1 MINFA
6 SNLNKMINA
15 GLGGPLDPP
24 RTEVAVGHRVIY
36 TEVSGAVAS
45 FETNVIAPVK
55 NLRVTM
61 EPVQAGSGDPSPE
74 NIRPITGR
82 DSVTVTRTGKNLI
95 PDHVEIVGKYSP
107 TGGVISNSSYS
118 TLYFPVPKGIL
129 SWHTNAKRFGAYSC
143 LIDEPPSPGVV
154 TYKNVTI
161 TNRNNYN
168 FDNTDGHKYMAF
180 FLTIAVTDANQRIRD
195 FEAYVNYAE
204 NLGYSDPSDSQS
216 VTVQLGQTVYGGTVD
231 VTGGSAESE
240 WSLVDLGTLNWT
252 YYSTKLVF
260 YASSPIPRKKYG
272 FTNIICTAY
281 KSRTALTGNNWNL
294 QDKEI
299 GGGNNSYYI
308 YIKDLS
314 YTDAETFKASLR
326 GVMACYEMDMPTEIT
341 TIPAQL
347 STLAGEN
354 NVWSDA
360 GDISLEYPY
369 YEETEGY

>member
-1 MINFA
+1 M
-6 SNLNKMINA
+6 
-15 GLGGPLDPP
+15 
-24 RTEVAVGHRVIY
+24 
-36 TEVSGAVAS
+36 
-45 FETNVIAPVK
+45 
-55 NLRVTM
+55 
-61 EPVQAGSGDPSPE
+61 
-74 NIRPITGR
+74 
-82 DSVTVTRTGKNLI
+82 
-95 PDHVEIVGKYSP
+95 
-107 TGGVISNSSYS
+107 
-118 TLYFPVPKGIL
+118 
-129 SWHTNAKRFGAYSC
+129 
-143 LIDEPPSPGVV
+143 
-154 TYKNVTI
+154 
-161 TNRNNYN
+161 
-168 FDNTDGHKYMAF
+168 
-180 FLTIAVTDANQRIRD
+180 
-195 FEAYVNYAE
+195 
-204 NLGYSDPSDSQS
+204 
-216 VTVQLGQTVYGGTVD
+216 
-231 VTGGSAESE
+231 
-240 WSLVDLGTLNWT
+240 
-252 YYSTKLVF
+252 F

>member
-82 DSVTVTRTGKNLI
+82 DSVTVTRTGINVWDEEWVNGFI
-95 PDHVEIVGKYSP
+95 NDSGVFTARNDIVGTKNTIPVRPNTTYRFVRSVQGFV
-107 TGGVISNSSYS
+107 TYWKKGHAYNALVASDFISRVSLAASVTTFTTPEDCYAVHFNLAAAYGSSY
-118 TLYFPVPKGIL
+118 
-129 SWHTNAKRFGAYSC
+129 
-143 LIDEPPSPGVV
+143 
-154 TYKNVTI
+154 
-161 TNRNNYN
+161 
-168 FDNTDGHKYMAF
+168 GHD
-180 FLTIAVTDANQRIRD
+180 VS
-195 FEAYVNYAE
+195 VNY
-204 NLGYSDPSDSQS
+204 PSTDTEYHASEGIA
-216 VTVQLGQTVYGGTVD
+216 TATIQLGTTVYGGTVD

-299 GGGNNSYYI
+299 GGGNTSYYI

-314 YTDAETFKASLR
+314 YTDSETFKASLR